1 MALTDDQIERYAR
14 HIRLANVGLGGQA
27 KLLAAKVLV
36 IGAGG
41 LGSPLIQ
48 YLTAAGVGTV
58 GIVDDDIVDISNN
71 LGVSIS
77 DVKKTI
83 KILKK
88 HKLIK

>member
-1 MALTDDQIERYAR
+1 MDVLTWCD
-14 HIRLANVGLGGQA
+14 
-27 KLLAAKVLV
+27 
-36 IGAGG
+36 
-41 LGSPLIQ
+41 
-48 YLTAAGVGTV
+48 GTN
-58 GIVDDDIVDISNN
+58 DIVDISNN